1 LNALKH
7 AKKESLLPVILL
19 QGIRNYRLILLKKEN
34 IIGSLRDIP
43 FIKKLRVKHCFA

>member
-7 AKKESLLPVILL
+7 AKRESLLLDIFL

-34 IIGSLRDIP
+34 IIDSLRSIP
-43 FIKKLRVKHCFA
+43 FIKKLRVKHRLA